1 MTAPI
6 LEVRRLAVGY
16 AGKPV
21 LENLDFAIGRGEFV
35 GILGAN
41 GTGKSTL
48 LKTLARLLPPIAGE
62 IALEGRPVAGYSP
75 RELAARM
82 ALMPQQL
89 PADEGWTVEEIV
101 RLGRFPH
108 QRGWGL
114 VPNAADRR
122 AVDAAIEAA
131 GLGELVGRPIT
142 ALSGGQ
148 RQRVYLARALAQA
161 SPLLLLDEPTAHLD
175 VSHQLSFFRLITDV
189 LARRDATV
197 VAVLHDLNMAAQ
209 FCGRLLVLKE
219 GMLLADGPPGDILE
233 PGLIEEAFGLQVDV
247 RFHPETGRPYMVPL
261 QLHRRGTGTLG
272 ASGRLRGSDR
282 PRLHAIVGGGAGD
295 RLLPELYRLGYGLS
309 VGVVNALDS
318 DQLLA
323 ARLGLDVIAE
333 APFSAVSPQSQA
345 LLAETLR
352 QVPTIVVGNVAWGAG
367 NVANL
372 RVLAELPRGPRIY
385 LIADQPIEE
394 RDFTGGEARALWKR
408 LVAEGAHVIT
418 QRALLDALA
427 RMPRGPIGEP

>member
-1 MTAPI
+1 MTTPI

-16 AGKPV
+16 GGKAV
-21 LENLDFAIGRGEFV
+21 LENLDFAIRRGEFV

-62 IALEGRPVAGYSP
+62 IALEGRPLDSYPP

-114 VPNAADRR
+114 VPNASDRQ

-219 GMLLADGPPGDILE
+219 GMLLADGPPSEILE

-272 ASGRLRGSDR
+272 ASGRLRGADR
-282 PRLHAIVGGGAGD
+282 PRLHAVVGGGSGE
-295 RLLPELYRLGYGLS
+295 RLLPELYRLGYALS

-333 APFSAVSPQSQA
+333 APFSAISPANQA

-372 RVLAELPRGPRIY
+372 RVLAELPPGPRIY
-385 LIADQPIEE
+385 LLADQPIAA
-394 RDFTGGEARALWKR
+394 RDFTGGEAQALWDR
-408 LVAEGAHVIT
+408 LVACGARVLT
-418 QRALLDALA
+418 QQALLVELA
-427 RMPRGPIGEP
+427 HSPR